1 MKKILL
7 IITATVVVAQA
18 AFSQGTVS
26 FANTGTFA
34 TTRDRSVYD
43 VGGVTKLVNV
53 TGGQTYVAALYWGT
67 SADAIN
73 NLAVRSLTVA
83 GDDTL
88 ARSIVSF
95 RVVDPTTTTAGTWVG
110 GTRFFNG
117 ADVGAS
123 LKLQIRVWDSSK
135 FQSYGDALN
144 GGGIHGESAAFDYTV
159 AAAADAAGQKIN
171 NFAGLTLVPE
181 PSTIALAVLGLGSLL
196 LFRRR
201 K

>member
-7 IITATVVVAQA
+7 IVTAAMVVAQA
-18 AFSQGTVS
+18 AYSQGSVN
-26 FANTGTFA
+26 FANTGAFA
-34 TTRDRSVYD
+34 TTRDRSVYNVD
-43 VGGVTKLVNV
+43 GTTKLV
-53 TGGQTYVAALYWGT
+53 GASYVAALYWGT
-67 SADAIN
+67 SAGAID

-88 ARSIVSF
+88 ARSTVAF
-95 RVVDPTTTTAGTWVG
+95 RAVEPTATTAGTWVG

-117 ADVGAS
+117 ADTGAQ
-123 LKLQIRVWDSSK
+123 LTLQIRVWDSSR
-135 FQSYGDALN
+135 FQTYGAAAA
-144 GGGIHGESAAFDYTV
+144 GGGISGQSAPFAYTV
-159 AAAADAAGQKIN
+159 AAAADAAGLKIN

-181 PSTIALAVLGLGSLL
+181 PSTIALAVLGFGSLL